1 MSAERN
7 PTWRYFYQ
15 HIGINLMR
23 LSTLF
28 SAGVIVAILL
38 YLLDNA
44 LPALSWE
51 FVFDSPR
58 DMMTAG
64 GVWPCIVGTFW
75 LAVGATIIALPVRR
89 FSRLFS

>member
-7 PTWRYFYQ
+7 PTWRYTYE
-15 HIGINLMR
+15 HIGMFFMR

-28 SAGVIVAILL
+28 SAGVIVAIIL

-51 FVFDSPR
+51 FIF
-58 DMMTAG
+58 
-64 GVWPCIVGTFW
+64 
-75 LAVGATIIALPVRR
+75 
-89 FSRLFS
+89 

>member
-1 MSAERN
+1 MSVERN
-7 PTWRYFYQ
+7 PAWRYLYQ
-15 HIGINLMR
+15 HVGIGLMR

-51 FVFDSPR
+51 FVGICF
-58 DMMTAG
+58 
-64 GVWPCIVGTFW
+64 
-75 LAVGATIIALPVRR
+75 
-89 FSRLFS
+89 